1 MKYKKVIIFLTLVL
15 GAAVFGKAG
24 AFTANP
30 RETIAVWQ
38 EAQAA
43 PDKREPKESEKIAVV
58 NLDEGVRGRTGQVN
72 YAEKLSRFPSMD
84 FEYTS
89 LEAARAGLEA
99 GRYGAYIIIPAVFSQ
114 NVESINST
122 PQVSQ
127 LEYAVNRSYSQERRY
142 ELLYNVQSYIDSLN
156 DRLSYMYVD
165 NILKEFHEAQDH
177 ADQVMD
183 NDLKDKTAMERIE
196 IGDLLVLEE
205 VPDFQMEE
213 NTVEAP
219 DISGYMEKN
228 TVLANSMKEEYE
240 RSVKEIQAEAAEL
253 CAGGTA
259 LSERLN
265 SLSEQTL
272 APDLTVDENG
282 GSIIEKADSCLREEL
297 VRQSECILGKEEAVQ
312 YLRKLLENHQRL
324 WEEWQKISGQL
335 EQSDG
340 ELEQSVGQSGQSGD
354 EPEQSI
360 DGPGQSDSEFEQSA
374 RQKDLVLY
382 TWLEAEEQEIRGF
395 LEEIETAGNLDVEKI
410 VELTRTE
417 YAEPLKARAEA
428 AAKVFRQRQEE
439 GMNAVALYNEQ
450 LAGFQ
455 PQIDHLSV
463 SRNVQ
468 EMTDNNVR
476 MQDTL
481 LENSRA
487 YMEYAGKSADSAR
500 EYADGLYKSIE
511 EVRRKSDQAVA
522 DSLKE
527 AQEMR
532 EKTSLENQRILGSFA
547 SKLPYTRTGRAEN
560 TLVYQFIVNPLTAE
574 DRSEGQKKTSIE
586 TGSMLRA
593 EDGAQDHLPDRSLN
607 QAVSKISDRRNS
619 PKGVIYAAAGILTI
633 AFVIQ
638 IYFFRRRR
646 RYEY

>member
-324 WEEWQKISGQL
+324 WEEWQKISGQP
-335 EQSDG
+335 
-340 ELEQSVGQSGQSGD
+340 EQSVDQSGQSGD

-360 DGPGQSDSEFEQSA
+360 DGPGQSDSEFDQSA
-374 RQKDLVLY
+374 GQKDQVLY

-500 EYADGLYKSIE
+500 AYADGLYKTIE

-593 EDGAQDHLPDRSLN
+593 KDGALDHLPDRSLN
-607 QAVSKISDRRNS
+607 QAVSKIPDRRNS

>member
-324 WEEWQKISGQL
+324 WEEWQKISGQP
-335 EQSDG
+335 
-340 ELEQSVGQSGQSGD
+340 EQSVDQSGQSGD

-360 DGPGQSDSEFEQSA
+360 DGPGQSDSEFDQSA
-374 RQKDLVLY
+374 GQKDQVLY

-500 EYADGLYKSIE
+500 AYADGLYKTIE

-593 EDGAQDHLPDRSLN
+593 EDGALDHLPDRSLN
-607 QAVSKISDRRNS
+607 QAVSKIPDRRNS

>member
-1 MKYKKVIIFLTLVL
+1 MKYKKVFIFLTLVL
-15 GAAVFGKAG
+15 GAAAFGKAG

-228 TVLANSMKEEYE
+228 TVLAAAMKEEYE

-324 WEEWQKISGQL
+324 WEEWQKISGQP
-335 EQSDG
+335 
-340 ELEQSVGQSGQSGD
+340 EQSVGQSGQSGD

-360 DGPGQSDSEFEQSA
+360 DGPGQSDSEFDQSA
-374 RQKDLVLY
+374 GQKDQVLY

-607 QAVSKISDRRNS
+607 QAVSKIPDRRNS

-633 AFVIQ
+633 TFVIQ

>member
-1 MKYKKVIIFLTLVL
+1 ML

-228 TVLANSMKEEYE
+228 TVLAAAMKEEYE

-324 WEEWQKISGQL
+324 WEEWQKISGQP
-335 EQSDG
+335 
-340 ELEQSVGQSGQSGD
+340 EQSVGQSGQSGD

-360 DGPGQSDSEFEQSA
+360 DGPGQSDSEFDQSA
-374 RQKDLVLY
+374 GQKDQVLY

-607 QAVSKISDRRNS
+607 QAVSKIPDRRNS

-633 AFVIQ
+633 TFVIQ

>member
-228 TVLANSMKEEYE
+228 TVLAAAMKEEYE
-240 RSVKEIQAEAAEL
+240 RSVKEMQAEAAEL
-253 CAGGTA
+253 SAGGTA

-324 WEEWQKISGQL
+324 WEEWQKISGQP
-335 EQSDG
+335 
-340 ELEQSVGQSGQSGD
+340 EQSVGQSGQSGD

-360 DGPGQSDSEFEQSA
+360 DGPGQSDSEFDQSA
-374 RQKDLVLY
+374 GQKDQVLY

-500 EYADGLYKSIE
+500 AYADGLYKTIE

-593 EDGAQDHLPDRSLN
+593 EDGALDHLPDRSLN
-607 QAVSKISDRRNS
+607 QAVSKIPDRRNS

>member
-1 MKYKKVIIFLTLVL
+1 MTLVL

-228 TVLANSMKEEYE
+228 TVLAAAMKEEYE

-324 WEEWQKISGQL
+324 WEEWQKISGQP
-335 EQSDG
+335 
-340 ELEQSVGQSGQSGD
+340 EQSVGQSGQSGD

-360 DGPGQSDSEFEQSA
+360 DGPGQSDSEFDQSA
-374 RQKDLVLY
+374 GQKDQVLY

-607 QAVSKISDRRNS
+607 QAVSKIPDRRNS

-633 AFVIQ
+633 TFVIQ

>member
-1 MKYKKVIIFLTLVL
+1 M
-15 GAAVFGKAG
+15 
-24 AFTANP
+24 
-30 RETIAVWQ
+30 
-38 EAQAA
+38 
-43 PDKREPKESEKIAVV
+43 
-58 NLDEGVRGRTGQVN
+58 
-72 YAEKLSRFPSMD
+72 
-84 FEYTS
+84 
-89 LEAARAGLEA
+89 
-99 GRYGAYIIIPAVFSQ
+99 
-114 NVESINST
+114 
-122 PQVSQ
+122 
-127 LEYAVNRSYSQERRY
+127 
-142 ELLYNVQSYIDSLN
+142 
-156 DRLSYMYVD
+156 
-165 NILKEFHEAQDH
+165 
-177 ADQVMD
+177 
-183 NDLKDKTAMERIE
+183 
-196 IGDLLVLEE
+196 
-205 VPDFQMEE
+205 
-213 NTVEAP
+213 
-219 DISGYMEKN
+219 
-228 TVLANSMKEEYE
+228 
-240 RSVKEIQAEAAEL
+240 
-253 CAGGTA
+253 
-259 LSERLN
+259 
-265 SLSEQTL
+265 
-272 APDLTVDENG
+272 
-282 GSIIEKADSCLREEL
+282 
-297 VRQSECILGKEEAVQ
+297 
-312 YLRKLLENHQRL
+312 
-324 WEEWQKISGQL
+324 
-335 EQSDG
+335 
-340 ELEQSVGQSGQSGD
+340 
-354 EPEQSI
+354 
-360 DGPGQSDSEFEQSA
+360 
-374 RQKDLVLY
+374 Y

-586 TGSMLRA
+586 TSSMLRA
-593 EDGAQDHLPDRSLN
+593 EDGVQDHLPDRSLN
-607 QAVSKISDRRNS
+607 QAVSKIPDRRNS

>member
-165 NILKEFHEAQDH
+165 NILKEFHEAQDR

-240 RSVKEIQAEAAEL
+240 RSIKEIQAEAAEL

-324 WEEWQKISGQL
+324 WEEWQKISGQP
-335 EQSDG
+335 
-340 ELEQSVGQSGQSGD
+340 EQSVDQSGQSGD

-360 DGPGQSDSEFEQSA
+360 DGPGQSGSEFEQSA

-468 EMTDNNVR
+468 EMADNNVR

-500 EYADGLYKSIE
+500 EYADGLYKTIE

-607 QAVSKISDRRNS
+607 QAVSKIPDRRNS

>member
-165 NILKEFHEAQDH
+165 NILKEFHEAQDR

-324 WEEWQKISGQL
+324 WEEWQKISGQP
-335 EQSDG
+335 
-340 ELEQSVGQSGQSGD
+340 EQSVDQSGQSGD

-360 DGPGQSDSEFEQSA
+360 DGPGQSGSEFEQSA

-468 EMTDNNVR
+468 EMADNNVR

-500 EYADGLYKSIE
+500 EYADGLYKTIE

-607 QAVSKISDRRNS
+607 QAVSKIPDRRNS

>member
-228 TVLANSMKEEYE
+228 TVLAASMKEEYE

-253 CAGGTA
+253 SAGGTA

-324 WEEWQKISGQL
+324 WEEWQKISGQP
-335 EQSDG
+335 
-340 ELEQSVGQSGQSGD
+340 EQSVGQSGQSGD

-360 DGPGQSDSEFEQSA
+360 DGPGQSDSEFDQSA
-374 RQKDLVLY
+374 GQKDQVLY

-455 PQIDHLSV
+455 PQIDYLSV

-500 EYADGLYKSIE
+500 EYADGLYKTIE

-532 EKTSLENQRILGSFA
+532 EKTSLENQRILGSFV

-607 QAVSKISDRRNS
+607 QAVSKIPDRRNS

>member
-324 WEEWQKISGQL
+324 WEEWQKISGQP
-335 EQSDG
+335 
-340 ELEQSVGQSGQSGD
+340 EQSVDQSGQSGD

-360 DGPGQSDSEFEQSA
+360 DGPGQSGSEFEQSA

-468 EMTDNNVR
+468 EMADNNVR

-487 YMEYAGKSADSAR
+487 YMEYSAR
-500 EYADGLYKSIE
+500 EYADGLYKTIE

-607 QAVSKISDRRNS
+607 QAVSKIPDRRNS

>member
-253 CAGGTA
+253 SAGGTA

-324 WEEWQKISGQL
+324 WEEWQKISGQP
-335 EQSDG
+335 
-340 ELEQSVGQSGQSGD
+340 EQSVDQSGQSGD

-360 DGPGQSDSEFEQSA
+360 DGPGQSDSEFDQSA
-374 RQKDLVLY
+374 GQKDQVLY

-500 EYADGLYKSIE
+500 AYADGLYKTIE

-593 EDGAQDHLPDRSLN
+593 EDGALDHLPDRSLN
-607 QAVSKISDRRNS
+607 QAVSKIPDRRNS